1 MDAIL
6 GLGFSEAKTAEVHLD
21 EETQRLLSEREQ
33 ARKARNFKRAD
44 ELRLLLK
51 ERGVEVQDGPAG
63 TKVRV
68 IGGSGGE
75 NPVTPERQ
83 RCLE

>member
-1 MDAIL
+1 MDDIL
-6 GLGFSEAKTAEVHLD
+6 GLGLSEAKTTEVQLD
-21 EETQRLLSEREQ
+21 EETQRLLSERER
-33 ARKARNFKRAD
+33 ARKARDFKRAD
-44 ELRLLLK
+44 ELRALLK
-51 ERGVEVQDGPAG
+51 EHGVEVQDGPAG

-68 IGGSGGE
+68 IGRGGGE